1 MPCLHGFY
9 VCYMHLILINLVCV
23 QGKRYN
29 VFKYPYTAPPIA
41 LAFNETELPG
51 AERDRE
57 LGTLYVGGLGS
68 MVTVPVIVEAG
79 PCPSVQWSF
88 KGSNIANG
96 DNYTITNPCVA
107 NAESPFT
114 FMLTVTNLTNE
125 TSGAYSA
132 IFNNLAGD
140 GMLPDLYI
148 TLEGTIEMSFD
159 VLVFLWFIFSLQLP
173 LVTQFLQ
180 VL

>member
-1 MPCLHGFY
+1 MIRCLQKGEKAVPKKGKGEGLRNKCGLIIIY
-9 VCYMHLILINLVCV
+9 VFNISL
-23 QGKRYN
+23 
-29 VFKYPYTAPPIA
+29 FPYTAAPIA

-57 LGTLYVGGLGS
+57 LGTLYVDGFGS
-68 MVTVPVIVEAG
+68 MVTVPVIVEAD

-114 FMLTVTNLTNE
+114 FMLTVTNLTSE

-148 TLEGTIEMSFD
+148 TLEGTIEMSSMF
-159 VLVFLWFIFSLQLP
+159 
-173 LVTQFLQ
+173 
-180 VL
+180 

>member
-1 MPCLHGFY
+1 
-9 VCYMHLILINLVCV
+9 MH
-23 QGKRYN
+23 
-29 VFKYPYTAPPIA
+29 FKYHYTAAPIA
-41 LAFNETELPG
+41 LDFNETELPG
-51 AERDRE
+51 AERDRK
-57 LGTLYVGGLGS
+57 LGTLFVDGFGS
-68 MVTVPVIVEAG
+68 VVTVPVTVEAD

-114 FMLTVTNLTNE
+114 FMLTVTNLTSE

-132 IFNNLAGD
+132 NFSNLAGN

-148 TLEGTIEMSFD
+148 TLEGRCLRRFSI
-159 VLVFLWFIFSLQLP
+159 FLWFILSLQLP
-173 LVTQFLQ
+173 VATQFLKNHH
-180 VL
+180 